1 MKQKQI
7 DKINDK
13 INMNFK
19 YLQLKKEDTC
29 SKCRKTLSKGMIVFK
44 YEVANSVAYCRECMI
59 EDCLSDINHKKASIK
74 TLKRAIVT
82 INRYKKSIDKHNI
95 IEAI

>member
-7 DKINDK
+7 DKINRK
-13 INMNFK
+13 ISMNFK

-44 YEVANSVAYCRECMI
+44 YEVSNSVAYCRECMI
-59 EDCLSDINHKKASIK
+59 DDCLSDITTNKARIK
-74 TLKRAIVT
+74 SLKSAIVT

>member
-19 YLQLKKEDTC
+19 YLKLKKEDSC
-29 SKCRKTLSKGMIVFK
+29 SRCRKTLSKGMIIFK
-44 YEVANSVAYCRECMI
+44 YNIANSIAFCRECMI
-59 EDCLSDINHKKASIK
+59 DDCLSRINVSKQNIK
-74 TLKRAIVT
+74 NLKRTIVT